1 MTKLRFLFALL
12 ILTTPAL
19 SQTSSGTITGRVFD
33 PTGNSVPNAE
43 VMLKNE
49 GTRDAR
55 STVTAID
62 GGFVFTSVQ
71 PAKFTLTVQ
80 AGGFKQYQQR
90 GLVLSASER
99 LSAGNIELT
108 VGATSD
114 SITVNAETTPVQT
127 TSQERSA
134 LLNDKQVAT
143 LVTRGRD
150 FVSLLRVLPGVVG
163 GGGSETLG
171 NLGTP
176 TIQGVRSEYNSINLD
191 GVASNPRGFG
201 TIDTPVNLDAIAEV
215 KVLQSNY
222 QAEYGKSAGSVINAV
237 TKSGTREFHG
247 SGYYYKRHEQWNAND
262 FFRNRN
268 GLGIARYRYS
278 TIGYNVG
285 GPVYIPNKFNTEKNK
300 LFFFFSQE
308 ILPNKRP
315 SSLRT
320 YTVPTALERQG
331 NFSQTLEVN
340 NVLIPIKDPVSGVN
354 FPGNIIPASRI
365 NADTQKILNI
375 FPAPNFLDR
384 VTSGGRY
391 NFITSDI
398 VDNPVRQEIL
408 RVDYNINSKLR
419 AYFRGT
425 NMSVKQSGVSTPA
438 SPVQWAPYQVAYD
451 TTNPNVGGNLT
462 YTISPTLVNEFTMGT
477 ARWSED
483 QRFVDP
489 ADALKLQRKA
499 LGINIGQFHPE
510 NNPLNLVPGVSF
522 GGVQS
527 PPGIGFDGRF
537 PMNNIVWST
546 SFSDGLSKIHK
557 KHIMK
562 FGIDVELGE
571 YLQPHHSGSAQ
582 FAGTFD
588 FGKNTNNPFDSNYAY
603 SNALLGNFNSY
614 AEASS
619 RIDYQPYNKLVEW
632 YAQDNWHVAKRLTL
646 DYGMRFTYAMNQVWT
661 KDVASNLYFNKYD
674 FSKVPALYQP
684 AKNAQGVRVAQNPVN
699 GELLPAVFI
708 GAFVPNSGNVANGVI
723 TAGTNGYPRSLS
735 ESPGL
740 IFAPRLGFAYDVFGD
755 GKTAIRGGVGVYYNT
770 RSRSGLAGDMAFNP
784 PQIFNPTQYY
794 GNVQSFLNT
803 AGVLFPSSMQ
813 RVLEPSPKMVT
824 SYNMNFGIQRNIG
837 FGTVLDVAYVNTLGR
852 HLGQSRNLNLVP
864 YGSRFLTQNFDS
876 TTNTVLP
883 DNFFRPYPGW
893 ANLPYTEFASTS
905 SYHSLQVQANRRFS
919 HGLQFGSVWT
929 WSKAMDFTDAF
940 DGGVAV
946 YAPLRVWNYGKA
958 GFDRTHIVTLNWLYD
973 IPKATKLVKSSVVG
987 FVLDNWQLAGIATF
1001 ASGAPTGIGLNT
1013 TDGAD
1018 ITGGGDGARVVVLQN
1033 PALPKDQRTFDRW
1046 FDPAV
1051 FARPARGT
1059 VGNAPKDVFR
1069 GPGSNGFDLSF
1080 FKNFPI
1086 RERIGF
1092 QFRAEM
1098 YNAFNHTQFTGVDT
1112 AARFDAT
1119 GKQVSATLGQV
1130 TSTASPRIMQFALRF
1145 SF

>member
-354 FPGNIIPASRI
+354 
-365 NADTQKILNI
+365 
-375 FPAPNFLDR
+375 
-384 VTSGGRY
+384 
-391 NFITSDI
+391 
-398 VDNPVRQEIL
+398 
-408 RVDYNINSKLR
+408 
-419 AYFRGT
+419 
-425 NMSVKQSGVSTPA
+425 
-438 SPVQWAPYQVAYD
+438 
-451 TTNPNVGGNLT
+451 
-462 YTISPTLVNEFTMGT
+462 
-477 ARWSED
+477 
-483 QRFVDP
+483 
-489 ADALKLQRKA
+489 
-499 LGINIGQFHPE
+499 
-510 NNPLNLVPGVSF
+510 
-522 GGVQS
+522 
-527 PPGIGFDGRF
+527 
-537 PMNNIVWST
+537 
-546 SFSDGLSKIHK
+546 
-557 KHIMK
+557 
-562 FGIDVELGE
+562 
-571 YLQPHHSGSAQ
+571 
-582 FAGTFD
+582 
-588 FGKNTNNPFDSNYAY
+588 
-603 SNALLGNFNSY
+603 
-614 AEASS
+614 
-619 RIDYQPYNKLVEW
+619 
-632 YAQDNWHVAKRLTL
+632 
-646 DYGMRFTYAMNQVWT
+646 
-661 KDVASNLYFNKYD
+661 
-674 FSKVPALYQP
+674 
-684 AKNAQGVRVAQNPVN
+684 
-699 GELLPAVFI
+699 
-708 GAFVPNSGNVANGVI
+708 
-723 TAGTNGYPRSLS
+723 
-735 ESPGL
+735 
-740 IFAPRLGFAYDVFGD
+740 
-755 GKTAIRGGVGVYYNT
+755 
-770 RSRSGLAGDMAFNP
+770 
-784 PQIFNPTQYY
+784 
-794 GNVQSFLNT
+794 
-803 AGVLFPSSMQ
+803 
-813 RVLEPSPKMVT
+813 
-824 SYNMNFGIQRNIG
+824 
-837 FGTVLDVAYVNTLGR
+837 
-852 HLGQSRNLNLVP
+852 
-864 YGSRFLTQNFDS
+864 
-876 TTNTVLP
+876 
-883 DNFFRPYPGW
+883 
-893 ANLPYTEFASTS
+893 
-905 SYHSLQVQANRRFS
+905 
-919 HGLQFGSVWT
+919 
-929 WSKAMDFTDAF
+929 
-940 DGGVAV
+940 
-946 YAPLRVWNYGKA
+946 
-958 GFDRTHIVTLNWLYD
+958 
-973 IPKATKLVKSSVVG
+973 
-987 FVLDNWQLAGIATF
+987 
-1001 ASGAPTGIGLNT
+1001 
-1013 TDGAD
+1013 
-1018 ITGGGDGARVVVLQN
+1018 
-1033 PALPKDQRTFDRW
+1033 
-1046 FDPAV
+1046 
-1051 FARPARGT
+1051 
-1059 VGNAPKDVFR
+1059 
-1069 GPGSNGFDLSF
+1069 
-1080 FKNFPI
+1080 
-1086 RERIGF
+1086 
-1092 QFRAEM
+1092 
-1098 YNAFNHTQFTGVDT
+1098 
-1112 AARFDAT
+1112 
-1119 GKQVSATLGQV
+1119 
-1130 TSTASPRIMQFALRF
+1130 
-1145 SF
+1145 